1 MEDEMQQHATK
12 MPDTARDPLHHTH
25 KMSTK
30 FAEIIDHLRRDIDH
44 VDEPK
49 FKAMFETAAEVM
61 GGLATAFKHY
71 EQKSEAA
78 WGETARKLR

>member
-1 MEDEMQQHATK
+1 MEDEMQQHAAK
-12 MPDTARDPLHHTH
+12 VPYTARDPLHHTH

-30 FAEIIDHLRRDIDH
+30 FAEIIDHLRRDIAH

-61 GGLATAFKHY
+61 GGLVTAFKHY

-78 WGETARKLR
+78 WNETARKPQ